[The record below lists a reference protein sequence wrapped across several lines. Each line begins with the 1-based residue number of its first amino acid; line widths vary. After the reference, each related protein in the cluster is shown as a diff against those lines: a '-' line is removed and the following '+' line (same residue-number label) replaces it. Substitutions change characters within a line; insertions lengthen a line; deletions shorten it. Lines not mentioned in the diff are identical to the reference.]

1 MENSIEL
8 NEMREQL
15 AILNKKL
22 SDQAIVNERLIRA
35 SIGKNVKNINKDSR
49 MMAML
54 CIFGIVCIF
63 ADHYLVNWS
72 WPFTIV
78 TTVFMIVALAFNFY
92 CRRGLTLE
100 RALTSDLM
108 EMRLAALRFKRFQT
122 RWLLFGIPFLICWLT
137 WLAYETLNLTPN
149 PEPII
154 IGGIV
159 GAVIGGIFGVNQY
172 LRTQRQASE
181 IISEIESYRSDD
193 HPAQ

>member
-92 CRRGLTLE
+92 
-100 RALTSDLM
+100 
-108 EMRLAALRFKRFQT
+108 
-122 RWLLFGIPFLICWLT
+122 
-137 WLAYETLNLTPN
+137 
-149 PEPII
+149 
-154 IGGIV
+154 
-159 GAVIGGIFGVNQY
+159 
-172 LRTQRQASE
+172 
-181 IISEIESYRSDD
+181 
-193 HPAQ
+193 